1 MPIIKNVKLILKD
14 KYKNQKAL
22 AIDYGEKRF
31 GTAISDQ
38 LGIIANGF
46 KIIER
51 NNIESDLKHLL
62 TIIQN
67 EQINFIVFGLPK
79 SLDNKA
85 TITSQRAKSFANL
98 LNQNLAIDIFFW
110 DERFSSRS
118 AEKIAYQSKEFKNK
132 HDDNIAAAIILQN
145 FLDFKNKG

>member
-1 MPIIKNVKLILKD
+1 MPIIKNVKLIFKD

-51 NNIESDLKHLL
+51 NNIESDLNHLL
-62 TIIQN
+62 TIIQK

-98 LNQNLAIDIFFW
+98 LNQNLDIDIFFW

-118 AEKIAYQSKEFKNK
+118 AEKIAYKAKEFKNK
-132 HDDNIAAAIILQN
+132 HDDKIAAAIILQN

>member
-1 MPIIKNVKLILKD
+1 MPIIKNVKLIFKD

-51 NNIESDLKHLL
+51 NNIESDLNHLL
-62 TIIQN
+62 TIIQK

-98 LNQNLAIDIFFW
+98 LNQDLDIDIFFW

-118 AEKIAYQSKEFKNK
+118 AEKIAYKAKEFKNK
-132 HDDNIAAAIILQN
+132 HDDKIAAAIILQN